1 MLRRNVDVFA
11 VFVITLAMLGF
22 GELRSAHWA
31 DSLDSVRFENAIQ
44 VQKCPTFREVLSN
57 LSSILHD

>member
-1 MLRRNVDVFA
+1 MLGRNVDVFA

-22 GELRSAHWA
+22 AELRSAHWA
-31 DSLDSVRFENAIQ
+31 ETLDSVRIANAIQ
-44 VQKCPTFREVLSN
+44 VQRCPTFREVLSN